1 MDKEEV
7 VRKNLDSQEFL
18 QLRQATE
25 KIAGALDDRLRNHLS
40 VLRPLFVPRKLFGT
54 YVKSSSMQEVPGGD
68 KAFAELQEHYALV
81 CAKPFDLPKRL
92 QPPLPPI
99 SNQLEGSPL
108 QYTLQSAGSSDK
120 GTKVTCPTKWV
131 LSYRSECPLSRL
143 KAMLSGKE
151 SRQAD
156 DMKQA
161 LIDHLAIVVFLK
173 YFPGLTQL
181 FEDLRYEVETHEM
194 PDLGGL
200 PVVILKAPVKTF
212 LPPDDFIQQVTQLS
226 GIPAF
231 QEIVD
236 LDAVGSIP
244 DPLKES
250 LNRALGDA

>member
-1 MDKEEV
+1 MGKEEI

-18 QLRQATE
+18 QLRQTTE
-25 KIAGALDDRLRNHLS
+25 KIAGALDNRLRNHLA
-40 VLRPLFVPRKLFGT
+40 VLKPLLAPRKLFGT

-68 KAFAELQEHYALV
+68 KAFAELQEHFAAI

-99 SNQLEGSPL
+99 SNQLEGTPL
-108 QYTLQSAGSSDK
+108 QYTLESPGSPDK

-143 KAMLSGKE
+143 NAMLSGKE

-173 YFPGLTQL
+173 HFPALTQL
-181 FEDLRYEVETHEM
+181 FEDLRYDVETHQV

-212 LPPDDFIQQVTQLS
+212 LPPDDFIQQITQLS

-231 QEIVD
+231 QEIID
-236 LDAVGSIP
+236 LDDVGSIP
-244 DPLKES
+244 DPLKDS
-250 LNRALGDA
+250 LKQALGRT